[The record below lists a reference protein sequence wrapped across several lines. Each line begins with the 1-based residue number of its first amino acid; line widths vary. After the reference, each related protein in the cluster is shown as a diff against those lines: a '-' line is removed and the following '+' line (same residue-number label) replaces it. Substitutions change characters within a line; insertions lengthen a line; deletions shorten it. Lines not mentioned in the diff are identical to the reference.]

1 MKNSPYIPST
11 DTDNKEMLNVIGVSS
26 FQDLLDDVPENK
38 LFPSLNLK
46 EALSE
51 QELVEFFELKANNN
65 SASKSI
71 SSFMGGGAYNHYI
84 PSTVK
89 SMIQRG
95 EFLTSYTPYQPEAS
109 QGTLQV
115 GFEFQSMV
123 AQLFDME
130 VCNAGMYD
138 GPTALAEAAL
148 MACRI
153 KRNNSIIIHD
163 SISEKSLEVIKSYSK
178 WQKIKLLNYKDIDQN
193 DDSEYGCL
201 LVQSPNQFGEIE
213 DVEKLANEIHNKNGL
228 IVQHTYPISLGLLKP
243 PGKLNVDIAT
253 AEGQPL
259 GVPVSF
265 GGPFIGI
272 LTCKKEY
279 IRQLPGRIIGQTVDK
294 NNKVSYALTL
304 QTREQHIRRES
315 ATSNICTSTQLI
327 GLMVAVYLAT
337 MGPEGIKSIS
347 ETCYHRAHYFAKE
360 LDKSANFKLISK
372 TFFNEFVMESNLKP
386 YEINELLL
394 KNKIEGGLDV
404 SSEKKNR
411 IMFAVTELNSP
422 EILDRTIELL
432 GGNNDK

>member
-1 MKNSPYIPST
+1 MTNSPYIPST
-11 DTDNKEMLNVIGVSS
+11 EDDKQQMLKTIGVSS
-26 FQDLLDDVPENK
+26 FEELLSDVPK
-38 LFPSLNLK
+38 KHLQPTLNLK

-51 QELVEFFELKANNN
+51 QELTEFFQLLSNNN
-65 SASKSI
+65 F
-71 SSFMGGGAYNHYI
+71 SSTTITSYMGGGAYNHYI

-89 SMIQRG
+89 AMIQRG

-115 GFEFQSMV
+115 GFEFQSMI

-153 KRNNSIIIHD
+153 KRNNNVIIHE
-163 SISEKSLEVIKSYSK
+163 SVSEKTLDVLRSYCK
-178 WQKIKLLNYKDIDQN
+178 WQDINLLRY
-193 DDSEYGCL
+193 DDVNLQDDNEYGCL
-201 LVQSPNQFGEIE
+201 LVQSPNYIGEIE
-213 DVEKLANEIHNKNGL
+213 DVEKLAEEIHNRNGL
-228 IVQHTYPISLGLLKP
+228 IIQHTYPISLGMLKP
-243 PGKLNVDIAT
+243 PGQLNVDIST

-272 LTCKKEY
+272 LTCKKEF

-294 NNKVSYALTL
+294 NNKISYALTL

-337 MGPEGIKSIS
+337 MGPEGIKSIA
-347 ETCYHRAHYFAKE
+347 ETCYHRAHYFAEKLNNIE
-360 LDKSANFKLISK
+360 GLRLISDN
-372 TFFNEFVMESNLKP
+372 FFNEFVIES
-386 YEINELLL
+386 EIDLS
-394 KNKIEGGLDV
+394 KMNKILQENNIEGGIDISDNKSNKIL
-404 SSEKKNR
+404 
-411 IMFAVTELNSP
+411 FAVTELNSP
-422 EILDRTIELL
+422 EIINKTINLL
-432 GGNNDK
+432 GGEND

>member
-1 MKNSPYIPST
+1 MTNSPYIPST
-11 DTDNKEMLNVIGVSS
+11 EEDKQQMLKTIGVSS
-26 FQDLLDDVPENK
+26 FEELLSDVPK
-38 LFPSLNLK
+38 KHLQPTLNLK
-46 EALSE
+46 KALSE
-51 QELVEFFELKANNN
+51 QELTEFFQLLSNNN
-65 SASKSI
+65 FSSKTITSY
-71 SSFMGGGAYNHYI
+71 MGGGAYNHYI

-89 SMIQRG
+89 AMIQRG

-115 GFEFQSMV
+115 GFEFQSMI

-153 KRNNSIIIHD
+153 KRNNNVIIHE
-163 SISEKSLEVIKSYSK
+163 SVSEKTLDVLRSYSK
-178 WQKIKLLNYKDIDQN
+178 WQDIN
-193 DDSEYGCL
+193 LFRYDDVNLQDDNEYGCL
-201 LVQSPNQFGEIE
+201 LVQSPNYIGEIE
-213 DVEKLANEIHNKNGL
+213 DVEKLTEEIHKRNGL
-228 IVQHTYPISLGLLKP
+228 IIQHTYPISLGILKP
-243 PGKLNVDIAT
+243 PGQLNVDIST

-272 LTCKKEY
+272 LTCKKEF

-294 NNKVSYALTL
+294 NNKISYALTL

-337 MGPEGIKSIS
+337 MGPEGIKSIA
-347 ETCYHRAHYFAKE
+347 ETCYHRAHYFAEKLNNIE
-360 LDKSANFKLISK
+360 GLRLISNN
-372 TFFNEFVMESNLKP
+372 FFNEFVIES
-386 YEINELLL
+386 EIDLS
-394 KNKIEGGLDV
+394 KINKILQENNIEGGIDI
-404 SSEKKNR
+404 SDKKSKK
-411 IMFAVTELNSP
+411 ILFAVTELNSP
-422 EILDRTIELL
+422 EIINKTINLL
-432 GGNNDK
+432 GGEND

>member
-1 MKNSPYIPST
+1 MTNSPYIPST
-11 DTDNKEMLNVIGVSS
+11 DEDKQQMLKTIGVSS
-26 FQDLLDDVPENK
+26 FEELLSDVPIK
-38 LFPSLNLK
+38 HLQPTLNLK
-46 EALSE
+46 DALSE
-51 QELVEFFELKANNN
+51 QELTEFFQLLSNNN
-65 SASKSI
+65 FSSKTITSY
-71 SSFMGGGAYNHYI
+71 MGGGAYNHYI

-89 SMIQRG
+89 AMIQRG

-115 GFEFQSMV
+115 GFEFQSMI

-153 KRNNSIIIHD
+153 KRNNNVIIHE
-163 SISEKSLEVIKSYSK
+163 SVSEKTLDVLRSYSK
-178 WQKIKLLNYKDIDQN
+178 WQDIN
-193 DDSEYGCL
+193 LFRYDDVNLQDDNEYGCL
-201 LVQSPNQFGEIE
+201 LVQSPNYIGEIE
-213 DVEKLANEIHNKNGL
+213 DVEKLAEEIHNRNGL
-228 IVQHTYPISLGLLKP
+228 IIQHTYPISLGMLKP
-243 PGKLNVDIAT
+243 PGQLNVDIST

-272 LTCKKEY
+272 LTCKKEF

-294 NNKVSYALTL
+294 NNKISYALTL

-337 MGPEGIKSIS
+337 MGPQGIRSIA
-347 ETCYHRAHYFAKE
+347 ETCYHRAHYFAEKLNNIE
-360 LDKSANFKLISK
+360 GLRLISNN
-372 TFFNEFVMESNLKP
+372 FFNEFVIQS
-386 YEINELLL
+386 EIDLS
-394 KNKIEGGLDV
+394 KINKILQENNIEGGIDI
-404 SSEKKNR
+404 SDKKSKK
-411 IMFAVTELNSP
+411 ILFAVTELNSP
-422 EILDRTIELL
+422 EIINKTISLL
-432 GGNNDK
+432 GGEND

>member
-1 MKNSPYIPST
+1 MTNSPYIPST
-11 DTDNKEMLNVIGVSS
+11 EDDKQQMLKTIGVSS
-26 FQDLLDDVPENK
+26 FEELLSDVPK
-38 LFPSLNLK
+38 KHLQPTLNLK

-51 QELVEFFELKANNN
+51 QELTEFFQLLSNNN
-65 SASKSI
+65 FSSKTITSY
-71 SSFMGGGAYNHYI
+71 MGGGAYNHYI

-89 SMIQRG
+89 AMIQRG

-115 GFEFQSMV
+115 GFEFQSMI

-153 KRNNSIIIHD
+153 KRNNNVIIHE
-163 SISEKSLEVIKSYSK
+163 SVSEKTLDVLRSYCK
-178 WQKIKLLNYKDIDQN
+178 WQDINLLRY
-193 DDSEYGCL
+193 DDVNLQDDNEYGCL
-201 LVQSPNQFGEIE
+201 LVQSPNYIGEIE
-213 DVEKLANEIHNKNGL
+213 DVEKLAEEIHNRNGL
-228 IVQHTYPISLGLLKP
+228 IIQHTYPISLGMLKP
-243 PGKLNVDIAT
+243 PGQLNVDIST

-272 LTCKKEY
+272 LTCKKEF

-294 NNKVSYALTL
+294 NNKISYALTL

-337 MGPEGIKSIS
+337 MGPEGIKSIA
-347 ETCYHRAHYFAKE
+347 ETCYHRAHYFAE
-360 LDKSANFKLISK
+360 KL
-372 TFFNEFVMESNLKP
+372 NN
-386 YEINELLL
+386 
-394 KNKIEGGLDV
+394 IEGLRSV
-404 SSEKKNR
+404 SY
-411 IMFAVTELNSP
+411 THLTLP
-422 EILDRTIELL
+422 TILLV
-432 GGNNDK
+432 

>member
-1 MKNSPYIPST
+1 MTNSPYIPST
-11 DTDNKEMLNVIGVSS
+11 EDDKQQMLKTIGVSS
-26 FQDLLDDVPENK
+26 FEELLSDVPIK
-38 LFPSLNLK
+38 HLQPTLNLK

-51 QELVEFFELKANNN
+51 QELTEFFQLLSNNN
-65 SASKSI
+65 FSSKTITSY
-71 SSFMGGGAYNHYI
+71 MGGGAYNHYI

-89 SMIQRG
+89 AMIQRG

-115 GFEFQSMV
+115 GFEFQSMI

-153 KRNNSIIIHD
+153 KRNNNVIIHE
-163 SISEKSLEVIKSYSK
+163 SVSEKTLDVLRSYCK
-178 WQKIKLLNYKDIDQN
+178 WQDINLLRY
-193 DDSEYGCL
+193 DDVNLQDDNEYGCL
-201 LVQSPNQFGEIE
+201 LVQSPNYIGEIE
-213 DVEKLANEIHNKNGL
+213 DVEKLAEEIHNRNGL
-228 IVQHTYPISLGLLKP
+228 IIQHTYPISLGMLKP
-243 PGKLNVDIAT
+243 PGQLNVDIST

-272 LTCKKEY
+272 LTCKKEF

-294 NNKVSYALTL
+294 NNKISYALTL

-337 MGPEGIKSIS
+337 MGPEGIKSIA
-347 ETCYHRAHYFAKE
+347 ETCYHRAHYFAEKLNNIE
-360 LDKSANFKLISK
+360 GLRLISDN
-372 TFFNEFVMESNLKP
+372 FFNEFVIES
-386 YEINELLL
+386 EIDLS
-394 KNKIEGGLDV
+394 KINKILQENNIEGGIDISDNKSNKIL
-404 SSEKKNR
+404 
-411 IMFAVTELNSP
+411 FAVTELNSP
-422 EILDRTIELL
+422 EIINKTINLL
-432 GGNNDK
+432 GGEND

>member
-1 MKNSPYIPST
+1 MTNSPYIPST
-11 DTDNKEMLNVIGVSS
+11 DEDKQQMLKTIGVSS
-26 FQDLLDDVPENK
+26 FEELLSDVPIK
-38 LFPSLNLK
+38 HLQPTLNLK

-51 QELVEFFELKANNN
+51 QELTEFFQLLSNNN
-65 SASKSI
+65 FSSKTITSY
-71 SSFMGGGAYNHYI
+71 MGGGAYNHYI

-89 SMIQRG
+89 AMIQRG

-115 GFEFQSMV
+115 GFEFQSMI

-153 KRNNSIIIHD
+153 KRNNNVVIHE
-163 SISEKSLEVIKSYSK
+163 SVSEKTLDVLRSYSK
-178 WQKIKLLNYKDIDQN
+178 WQDIN
-193 DDSEYGCL
+193 LFRYDDVNLQDDNEYGCL
-201 LVQSPNQFGEIE
+201 LVQSPNYIGEIE
-213 DVEKLANEIHNKNGL
+213 DVEKLAEEIHNRNGL
-228 IVQHTYPISLGLLKP
+228 IIQHTYPISLGMLKP
-243 PGKLNVDIAT
+243 PGQLNVDIST

-272 LTCKKEY
+272 LTCKKEF

-294 NNKVSYALTL
+294 NNKISYALTL

-337 MGPEGIKSIS
+337 MGPQGIRSIA
-347 ETCYHRAHYFAKE
+347 ETCYHRAHYFAEKLNNIE
-360 LDKSANFKLISK
+360 GLRLISNN
-372 TFFNEFVMESNLKP
+372 FFNEFVIQS
-386 YEINELLL
+386 EIDLS
-394 KNKIEGGLDV
+394 KINKILQENNIEGGIDI
-404 SSEKKNR
+404 SDKKSKK
-411 IMFAVTELNSP
+411 ILFAVTELNSP
-422 EILDRTIELL
+422 EIINKTINLL
-432 GGNNDK
+432 GGEND

>member
-1 MKNSPYIPST
+1 MTNSPYIPST
-11 DTDNKEMLNVIGVSS
+11 EDDKQQMLKTIGVSS
-26 FQDLLDDVPENK
+26 FEELLSDVPK
-38 LFPSLNLK
+38 KHLQPTLNLK

-51 QELVEFFELKANNN
+51 QELTEFFQLLSNNN
-65 SASKSI
+65 F
-71 SSFMGGGAYNHYI
+71 SSTTITSYMGGGAYNHYI

-89 SMIQRG
+89 AMIQRG

-115 GFEFQSMV
+115 GFEFQSMI

-153 KRNNSIIIHD
+153 KRNNNVIIHE
-163 SISEKSLEVIKSYSK
+163 SVSEKTLDVLSSYCK
-178 WQKIKLLNYKDIDQN
+178 WQDIN
-193 DDSEYGCL
+193 MLRYDDVNLQDDNEYGCL
-201 LVQSPNQFGEIE
+201 LVQSPNYIGEIE
-213 DVEKLANEIHNKNGL
+213 DVEKLAEEIHNRNGL
-228 IVQHTYPISLGLLKP
+228 IIQHTYPISLGMLKP
-243 PGKLNVDIAT
+243 PGQLNVDIST

-272 LTCKKEY
+272 LTCKKEF

-294 NNKVSYALTL
+294 NNKISYALTL

-337 MGPEGIKSIS
+337 MGPEGIKSIA
-347 ETCYHRAHYFAKE
+347 ETCYHRAHYFAEKLNNIE
-360 LDKSANFKLISK
+360 GLRLISDN
-372 TFFNEFVMESNLKP
+372 FFNEFVIES
-386 YEINELLL
+386 EIDLS
-394 KNKIEGGLDV
+394 KINKILQENNIEGGIDISDNKSNKIL
-404 SSEKKNR
+404 
-411 IMFAVTELNSP
+411 FAVTELNSP
-422 EILDRTIELL
+422 EIINKTINLL
-432 GGNNDK
+432 GGEND

>member
-1 MKNSPYIPST
+1 MTNSPYIPST
-11 DTDNKEMLNVIGVSS
+11 EDDKQQMLKTIGVSS
-26 FQDLLDDVPENK
+26 FEDLLSDVPK
-38 LFPSLNLK
+38 KQLQPTLNLRD
-46 EALSE
+46 ALSE
-51 QELVEFFELKANNN
+51 QELTEFFQLLSNNN
-65 SASKSI
+65 FSSKTITSY
-71 SSFMGGGAYNHYI
+71 MGGGAYNHYI

-89 SMIQRG
+89 AMIQRG

-109 QGTLQV
+109 QGTFQV
-115 GFEFQSMV
+115 GFEFQSMI

-153 KRNNSIIIHD
+153 KRNNNVIIHE
-163 SISEKSLEVIKSYSK
+163 SVSEKTLDVLRSYSK
-178 WQKIKLLNYKDIDQN
+178 WQDINLYRYRDVDLQN
-193 DDSEYGCL
+193 DIEYGCL
-201 LVQSPNQFGEIE
+201 LVQSPNYIGEIE
-213 DVEKLANEIHNKNGL
+213 DVEKLAEEIHNRNGL
-228 IVQHTYPISLGLLKP
+228 IIQHTYPISLGMLKP
-243 PGKLNVDIAT
+243 PGQLNVDIST

-272 LTCKKEY
+272 LTCRKEF

-337 MGPEGIKSIS
+337 MGPKGIQSIA
-347 ETCYHRAHYFAKE
+347 ETCYHRAHYFAEK
-360 LDKSANFKLISK
+360 LNNIPGLKLISK
-372 TFFNEFVMESNLKP
+372 NFFNEFVIESETDLSK
-386 YEINELLL
+386 INKIFQE
-394 KNKIEGGLDV
+394 NNIEGGIDI
-404 SSEKKNR
+404 STSKSKK
-411 IMFAVTELNSP
+411 MLFAVTELNSP
-422 EILDRTIELL
+422 EIINKTINLL
-432 GGNNDK
+432 GGEND

>member
-1 MKNSPYIPST
+1 MTNSPYIPST
-11 DTDNKEMLNVIGVSS
+11 EDDKQQMLKTIGVSS
-26 FQDLLDDVPENK
+26 FEELLSDVPK
-38 LFPSLNLK
+38 KHLQPTLNLK

-51 QELVEFFELKANNN
+51 QELTEFFQLLSNNN
-65 SASKSI
+65 F
-71 SSFMGGGAYNHYI
+71 SSTTITSYMGGGAYNHYI

-89 SMIQRG
+89 AMIQRG

-115 GFEFQSMV
+115 GFEFQSMI

-153 KRNNSIIIHD
+153 KRNNNVIIHE
-163 SISEKSLEVIKSYSK
+163 SVSEKTLDVLRSYSK
-178 WQKIKLLNYKDIDQN
+178 WQDINLLRY
-193 DDSEYGCL
+193 DDVNLQDDNEYGCL
-201 LVQSPNQFGEIE
+201 LVQSPNYIGEIE
-213 DVEKLANEIHNKNGL
+213 DVEKLAEEIHNRNGL
-228 IVQHTYPISLGLLKP
+228 IIQHTYPISLGMLKP
-243 PGKLNVDIAT
+243 PGQLNVDIST

-272 LTCKKEY
+272 LTCKKEF

-294 NNKVSYALTL
+294 NNKISYALTL

-337 MGPEGIKSIS
+337 MGPEGIKSIA
-347 ETCYHRAHYFAKE
+347 ETCYHRAHYFAE
-360 LDKSANFKLISK
+360 KL
-372 TFFNEFVMESNLKP
+372 NN
-386 YEINELLL
+386 
-394 KNKIEGGLDV
+394 IEGGIDISDNKSNKIL
-404 SSEKKNR
+404 
-411 IMFAVTELNSP
+411 FAVTELNSP
-422 EILDRTIELL
+422 EIINKTINLL
-432 GGNNDK
+432 GGEND

>member
-1 MKNSPYIPST
+1 MTNSPYIPST
-11 DTDNKEMLNVIGVSS
+11 EDDKQQMLKTIGVSS
-26 FQDLLDDVPENK
+26 FEELLSDVPK
-38 LFPSLNLK
+38 KHLQPTLNLK

-51 QELVEFFELKANNN
+51 QELTEFFQLLSNNN
-65 SASKSI
+65 FSSKTITSY
-71 SSFMGGGAYNHYI
+71 MGGGAYNHYI

-89 SMIQRG
+89 AMIQRG

-115 GFEFQSMV
+115 GFEFQSMI

-153 KRNNSIIIHD
+153 KRNNNVIIHE
-163 SISEKSLEVIKSYSK
+163 SVSEKTLDVLRSYSK
-178 WQKIKLLNYKDIDQN
+178 WQDINLLRY
-193 DDSEYGCL
+193 DDVNLQDDNEYGCL
-201 LVQSPNQFGEIE
+201 LVQSPNYIGEIE
-213 DVEKLANEIHNKNGL
+213 DVEKLAEEIHNRNGL
-228 IVQHTYPISLGLLKP
+228 IIQHTYPISLGMLKP
-243 PGKLNVDIAT
+243 PGQLNVDIST

-272 LTCKKEY
+272 LTCKKEF

-294 NNKVSYALTL
+294 NNKISYALTL

-337 MGPEGIKSIS
+337 MGPEGIKSIA
-347 ETCYHRAHYFAKE
+347 ETCYHRAHYFAEKLNNIE
-360 LDKSANFKLISK
+360 GLRLISDN
-372 TFFNEFVMESNLKP
+372 FFNEFVIES
-386 YEINELLL
+386 EIDLS
-394 KNKIEGGLDV
+394 KINKILQENNIEGGIDISDNKSNKIL
-404 SSEKKNR
+404 
-411 IMFAVTELNSP
+411 FAVTELNSP
-422 EILDRTIELL
+422 EIINKTINLL
-432 GGNNDK
+432 GGEND

>member
-1 MKNSPYIPST
+1 MTNSPYIPST
-11 DTDNKEMLNVIGVSS
+11 EEDKQQMLKTIGVSS
-26 FQDLLDDVPENK
+26 FEELLSDVPIK
-38 LFPSLNLK
+38 HLQPTLNLK

-51 QELVEFFELKANNN
+51 QELTEFFQLLSNNN
-65 SASKSI
+65 FSSKTITSY
-71 SSFMGGGAYNHYI
+71 MGGGAYNHYI

-89 SMIQRG
+89 AMIQRG

-115 GFEFQSMV
+115 GFEFQSMI

-153 KRNNSIIIHD
+153 KRNNNVIIHE
-163 SISEKSLEVIKSYSK
+163 SVSEKTLDVLRSYSK
-178 WQKIKLLNYKDIDQN
+178 WQDIN
-193 DDSEYGCL
+193 LFRYDDVNLQDDNEYGCL
-201 LVQSPNQFGEIE
+201 LVQSPNYIGEIE
-213 DVEKLANEIHNKNGL
+213 DVEKLAEEIHNRNGL
-228 IVQHTYPISLGLLKP
+228 IIQHTYPISLGMLKP
-243 PGKLNVDIAT
+243 PGQLNVDIST

-272 LTCKKEY
+272 LTCKKEF

-294 NNKVSYALTL
+294 NNKISYALTL

-337 MGPEGIKSIS
+337 MGPQGIRSIA
-347 ETCYHRAHYFAKE
+347 ETCYHRAHYFAEKLNNIE
-360 LDKSANFKLISK
+360 GLRLISNN
-372 TFFNEFVMESNLKP
+372 FFNEFVIQS
-386 YEINELLL
+386 EIDLS
-394 KNKIEGGLDV
+394 KINKILQENNIEGGIDI
-404 SSEKKNR
+404 SDKKSKK
-411 IMFAVTELNSP
+411 ILFAVTELNSP
-422 EILDRTIELL
+422 EIINKTINLL
-432 GGNNDK
+432 GGEND

>member
-1 MKNSPYIPST
+1 MTNSPYIPST
-11 DTDNKEMLNVIGVSS
+11 EDDKQQMLKTIGVSS
-26 FQDLLDDVPENK
+26 FEELLSDVPK
-38 LFPSLNLK
+38 KHLQPTLNLK

-51 QELVEFFELKANNN
+51 QELTEFFQLLSNNN
-65 SASKSI
+65 FSSKTI
-71 SSFMGGGAYNHYI
+71 SSYMGGGAYNHYI

-89 SMIQRG
+89 AMIQRG

-115 GFEFQSMV
+115 GFEFQSMI

-153 KRNNSIIIHD
+153 KRNNNIVIHE
-163 SISEKSLEVIKSYSK
+163 SVSEKTLDVLRSYSK
-178 WQKIKLLNYKDIDQN
+178 WQDINLFRYN
-193 DDSEYGCL
+193 DVNLQDDNEYGCL
-201 LVQSPNQFGEIE
+201 LVQSPNYIGEIE
-213 DVEKLANEIHNKNGL
+213 DVEKLAEEIHNRNGL
-228 IVQHTYPISLGLLKP
+228 IIQHTYPISLGMLKP
-243 PGKLNVDIAT
+243 PGQLNVDIST

-272 LTCKKEY
+272 LTCKKEF

-294 NNKVSYALTL
+294 NNKISYALTL

-337 MGPEGIKSIS
+337 MGPEGIKSIA
-347 ETCYHRAHYFAKE
+347 ETCYHRAHYFAEKLNNIE
-360 LDKSANFKLISK
+360 GLRLISDN
-372 TFFNEFVMESNLKP
+372 FFNEFVIES
-386 YEINELLL
+386 EIDLS
-394 KNKIEGGLDV
+394 KINKILQENNIEGGIDI
-404 SSEKKNR
+404 SDKKSKK
-411 IMFAVTELNSP
+411 ILFAVTELNSP
-422 EILDRTIELL
+422 EIINKTINLL
-432 GGNNDK
+432 GGEND

>member
-1 MKNSPYIPST
+1 MTNSPYIPST
-11 DTDNKEMLNVIGVSS
+11 EEDKQQMLKTIGVSS
-26 FQDLLDDVPENK
+26 FEELLSDVPK
-38 LFPSLNLK
+38 KHLQPTLNLK
-46 EALSE
+46 KALSE
-51 QELVEFFELKANNN
+51 QELTEFFQLLSNNN
-65 SASKSI
+65 FSSKTITSY
-71 SSFMGGGAYNHYI
+71 MGGGAYNHYI

-89 SMIQRG
+89 AMIQRG

-115 GFEFQSMV
+115 GFEFQSMI

-153 KRNNSIIIHD
+153 KRNNNVIIHE
-163 SISEKSLEVIKSYSK
+163 SVSEKTLDVLRSYSK
-178 WQKIKLLNYKDIDQN
+178 WQDIN
-193 DDSEYGCL
+193 LFRYDDVNLQDDNEYGCL
-201 LVQSPNQFGEIE
+201 LVQSPNYIGEIE
-213 DVEKLANEIHNKNGL
+213 DVEKLTEEIHKRNGL
-228 IVQHTYPISLGLLKP
+228 IIQHTYPISLGILKP
-243 PGKLNVDIAT
+243 PGQLNVDIST

-272 LTCKKEY
+272 LTCKKEF

-294 NNKVSYALTL
+294 NNKISYALTL

-337 MGPEGIKSIS
+337 MGPEGIKSIA
-347 ETCYHRAHYFAKE
+347 ETCYHRAHYFAEKLNNIE
-360 LDKSANFKLISK
+360 GLRLISNN
-372 TFFNEFVMESNLKP
+372 FFNEFVIES
-386 YEINELLL
+386 EIDLSKINNILQE
-394 KNKIEGGLDV
+394 NNIEGGIDI
-404 SSEKKNR
+404 SDKKSKK
-411 IMFAVTELNSP
+411 ILFAVTELNSP
-422 EILDRTIELL
+422 EIINKTINLL
-432 GGNNDK
+432 GGEND

>member
-1 MKNSPYIPST
+1 MTNSPYIPST
-11 DTDNKEMLNVIGVSS
+11 EDDKQQMLKTIGVSS
-26 FQDLLDDVPENK
+26 FEELLSDVPK
-38 LFPSLNLK
+38 KHLQPTLNLK

-51 QELVEFFELKANNN
+51 QELTEFFQLLSNNN
-65 SASKSI
+65 F
-71 SSFMGGGAYNHYI
+71 SSTTITSYMGGGAYNHYI

-89 SMIQRG
+89 AMIQRG

-115 GFEFQSMV
+115 GFEFQSMI

-153 KRNNSIIIHD
+153 KRNNNVIIHE
-163 SISEKSLEVIKSYSK
+163 SVSEKTLDVLRSYCK
-178 WQKIKLLNYKDIDQN
+178 WQDINLLRY
-193 DDSEYGCL
+193 DDVNLQDDNEYGCL
-201 LVQSPNQFGEIE
+201 LVQSPNYIGEIE
-213 DVEKLANEIHNKNGL
+213 DVEKLAEEIHNRNGL
-228 IVQHTYPISLGLLKP
+228 IIQHTYPISLGMLKP
-243 PGKLNVDIAT
+243 PGQLNVDIST

-272 LTCKKEY
+272 LTCKKEF

-294 NNKVSYALTL
+294 NNKISYALTL

-337 MGPEGIKSIS
+337 MGPEGIKSIA
-347 ETCYHRAHYFAKE
+347 ETCYHRAHYFAEKLNNIE
-360 LDKSANFKLISK
+360 GLRLISDN
-372 TFFNEFVMESNLKP
+372 FFNEFVIES
-386 YEINELLL
+386 EIDLS
-394 KNKIEGGLDV
+394 KINKILQENNIEGGIDISDNKSNKIL
-404 SSEKKNR
+404 
-411 IMFAVTELNSP
+411 FAVTELNSP
-422 EILDRTIELL
+422 EIINKTLNLL
-432 GGNNDK
+432 GGEND

>member
-1 MKNSPYIPST
+1 MTNSPYIPST
-11 DTDNKEMLNVIGVSS
+11 EDDKQQMLKTIGVSS
-26 FQDLLDDVPENK
+26 FEELLSDVPK
-38 LFPSLNLK
+38 KHLQPTLNLK

-51 QELVEFFELKANNN
+51 QELTEFFQLLSNNN
-65 SASKSI
+65 FSSKTITSY
-71 SSFMGGGAYNHYI
+71 MGGGAYNHYI

-89 SMIQRG
+89 AMIQRG

-115 GFEFQSMV
+115 GFEFQSMI

-153 KRNNSIIIHD
+153 KRNNNVVIHE
-163 SISEKSLEVIKSYSK
+163 SVSEKTLDVLRSYSK
-178 WQKIKLLNYKDIDQN
+178 WQDIN
-193 DDSEYGCL
+193 LFRYDDVNLQDDNEYGCL
-201 LVQSPNQFGEIE
+201 LVQSPNYIGEIE
-213 DVEKLANEIHNKNGL
+213 DVEKLAEEIHNRNGL
-228 IVQHTYPISLGLLKP
+228 IIQHTYPISLGMLKP
-243 PGKLNVDIAT
+243 PGQLNVDIST

-272 LTCKKEY
+272 LTCKKEF

-294 NNKVSYALTL
+294 NNKISYALTL

-337 MGPEGIKSIS
+337 MGPEGIKSIA
-347 ETCYHRAHYFAKE
+347 ETCYHRAHYFAEKLNNIE
-360 LDKSANFKLISK
+360 GLRLISDN
-372 TFFNEFVMESNLKP
+372 FFNEFVIES
-386 YEINELLL
+386 EIDLS
-394 KNKIEGGLDV
+394 KINKILQENNIEGGIDI
-404 SSEKKNR
+404 SDKKSKK
-411 IMFAVTELNSP
+411 ILFAVTELNSP
-422 EILDRTIELL
+422 EIINKTINLL
-432 GGNNDK
+432 GGEND

>member
-1 MKNSPYIPST
+1 MTNSPYIPST
-11 DTDNKEMLNVIGVSS
+11 EDDKQQMLKTIGVSS
-26 FQDLLDDVPENK
+26 FEDLLSDVPK
-38 LFPSLNLK
+38 KHLQPALNLK
-46 EALSE
+46 DALSE
-51 QELVEFFELKANNN
+51 QELTEFFQLLSNNN
-65 SASKSI
+65 FSSKTITSY
-71 SSFMGGGAYNHYI
+71 MGGGAYNHYI

-89 SMIQRG
+89 AMIQRG

-115 GFEFQSMV
+115 GFEFQSMI

-153 KRNNSIIIHD
+153 KRNNNVIIHE
-163 SISEKSLEVIKSYSK
+163 SVSEKTLDVLRSYSK
-178 WQKIKLLNYKDIDQN
+178 WQDINLYRYRDVDLQN
-193 DDSEYGCL
+193 DIEYGCL
-201 LVQSPNQFGEIE
+201 LVQSPNYIGEIE
-213 DVEKLANEIHNKNGL
+213 DVEKLAEEIHNRNGL
-228 IVQHTYPISLGLLKP
+228 IIQHTYPISLGMLKP
-243 PGKLNVDIAT
+243 PGQLNVDIST

-272 LTCKKEY
+272 LTCRKEF

-337 MGPEGIKSIS
+337 MGPKGIQSIA
-347 ETCYHRAHYFAKE
+347 ETCYHRAHYFAEK
-360 LDKSANFKLISK
+360 LNNIPGLKLISK
-372 TFFNEFVMESNLKP
+372 NFFNEFVIESETDLSK
-386 YEINELLL
+386 INKIFQE
-394 KNKIEGGLDV
+394 NNIEGGIDI
-404 SSEKKNR
+404 STSKSKK
-411 IMFAVTELNSP
+411 MLFAVTELNSP
-422 EILDRTIELL
+422 EIINKTINLL
-432 GGNNDK
+432 GGEND

>member
-1 MKNSPYIPST
+1 MTNSPYIPST
-11 DTDNKEMLNVIGVSS
+11 DDDKQQMLKTIGVSS
-26 FQDLLDDVPENK
+26 FEELLSDVPIK
-38 LFPSLNLK
+38 HLQPTLNLK
-46 EALSE
+46 DALSE
-51 QELVEFFELKANNN
+51 QELTEFFQLLSNNN
-65 SASKSI
+65 FSSKTITSY
-71 SSFMGGGAYNHYI
+71 MGGGAYNHYI

-89 SMIQRG
+89 AMIQRG

-115 GFEFQSMV
+115 GFEFQSMI

-153 KRNNSIIIHD
+153 KRNNNVIIHE
-163 SISEKSLEVIKSYSK
+163 SVSEKTLDVLRSYSK
-178 WQKIKLLNYKDIDQN
+178 WQDIN
-193 DDSEYGCL
+193 LFRYDDVNLQDDNEYGCL
-201 LVQSPNQFGEIE
+201 LVQSPNYIGEIE
-213 DVEKLANEIHNKNGL
+213 DVEKLAEEIHNRNGL
-228 IVQHTYPISLGLLKP
+228 IIQHTYPISLGMLKP
-243 PGKLNVDIAT
+243 PGQLNVDIST

-272 LTCKKEY
+272 LTCKKEF

-294 NNKVSYALTL
+294 NNKISYALTL

-337 MGPEGIKSIS
+337 MGPEGIKSIA
-347 ETCYHRAHYFAKE
+347 ETCYHRAHYFAEKLNNIE
-360 LDKSANFKLISK
+360 GLRLISNN
-372 TFFNEFVMESNLKP
+372 FFNEFVIQS
-386 YEINELLL
+386 EIDLS
-394 KNKIEGGLDV
+394 KINKILQENNIEGGIDI
-404 SSEKKNR
+404 SDKKSKK
-411 IMFAVTELNSP
+411 ILFAVTELNSP
-422 EILDRTIELL
+422 EIINKTISLL
-432 GGNNDK
+432 GGEND

>member
-1 MKNSPYIPST
+1 MTNSPYIPST
-11 DTDNKEMLNVIGVSS
+11 EDDKQQMLKTIGVSS
-26 FQDLLDDVPENK
+26 FEDLLSDVPK
-38 LFPSLNLK
+38 KQLQPTLNLRD
-46 EALSE
+46 ALSE
-51 QELVEFFELKANNN
+51 QELTEFFQLLSNNN
-65 SASKSI
+65 FSSKTITSY
-71 SSFMGGGAYNHYI
+71 MGGGAYNHYI

-89 SMIQRG
+89 AMIQRG

-115 GFEFQSMV
+115 GFEFQSMI

-153 KRNNSIIIHD
+153 KRNNNVIIHE
-163 SISEKSLEVIKSYSK
+163 SVSEKTLDVLRSYSK
-178 WQKIKLLNYKDIDQN
+178 WQDIN
-193 DDSEYGCL
+193 LFRYDDVNLQDDNEYGCL
-201 LVQSPNQFGEIE
+201 LVQSPNYIGEIE
-213 DVEKLANEIHNKNGL
+213 DVEKLAEEIHNRNGL
-228 IVQHTYPISLGLLKP
+228 IIQHTYPISLGMLKP
-243 PGKLNVDIAT
+243 PGQLNVDIST

-272 LTCKKEY
+272 LTCKKEF

-294 NNKVSYALTL
+294 NNKISYALTL

-337 MGPEGIKSIS
+337 MGPEGIKSIA
-347 ETCYHRAHYFAKE
+347 ETCYHRAHYFAEKLNNIE
-360 LDKSANFKLISK
+360 GLRLISNN
-372 TFFNEFVMESNLKP
+372 FFNEFVIES
-386 YEINELLL
+386 EIDLS
-394 KNKIEGGLDV
+394 KINKILQENNIEGGIDI
-404 SSEKKNR
+404 SDKKSKK
-411 IMFAVTELNSP
+411 ILFAVTELNSP
-422 EILDRTIELL
+422 EIINKTINLL
-432 GGNNDK
+432 GGEND

>member
-1 MKNSPYIPST
+1 MTNSPYIPST
-11 DTDNKEMLNVIGVSS
+11 EDDKQQMLKTIGVSS
-26 FQDLLDDVPENK
+26 FEELLSDVPK
-38 LFPSLNLK
+38 KHLQPTLNLK

-51 QELVEFFELKANNN
+51 QELTEFFQLLSNNN
-65 SASKSI
+65 F
-71 SSFMGGGAYNHYI
+71 SSTTITSYMGGGAYNHYI

-89 SMIQRG
+89 AMIQRG

-115 GFEFQSMV
+115 GFEFQSMI

-153 KRNNSIIIHD
+153 KRNNNVIIHE
-163 SISEKSLEVIKSYSK
+163 SVSEKTLDVLRSYCK
-178 WQKIKLLNYKDIDQN
+178 WQDINLLRY
-193 DDSEYGCL
+193 DDVNLQDDNEYGCL
-201 LVQSPNQFGEIE
+201 LVQSPNYIGEIE
-213 DVEKLANEIHNKNGL
+213 DVEKLAEEIHNRNGL
-228 IVQHTYPISLGLLKP
+228 IIQHTYPISLGMLKP
-243 PGKLNVDIAT
+243 PGQLNVDIST

-272 LTCKKEY
+272 LTCKKEF

-294 NNKVSYALTL
+294 NNKISYALTL

-337 MGPEGIKSIS
+337 MGPEGIKSIA
-347 ETCYHRAHYFAKE
+347 ETCYHRAHYFAEKLNNIE
-360 LDKSANFKLISK
+360 GLRLISDN
-372 TFFNEFVMESNLKP
+372 FFNEFVIES
-386 YEINELLL
+386 EIDLS
-394 KNKIEGGLDV
+394 KMNKILQENNIEGGIDISDNKSNKIL
-404 SSEKKNR
+404 
-411 IMFAVTELNSP
+411 FAVTELNSP
-422 EILDRTIELL
+422 EIINKTINLL
-432 GGNNDK
+432 GGEK

>member
-1 MKNSPYIPST
+1 MTNSPYIPST
-11 DTDNKEMLNVIGVSS
+11 EDDKQQMLKTIGVSS
-26 FQDLLDDVPENK
+26 FEDLLSDVPK
-38 LFPSLNLK
+38 KQLQPTLSLK
-46 EALSE
+46 DALSE
-51 QELVEFFELKANNN
+51 QELTEFFQLLSNNN
-65 SASKSI
+65 FSSKTITSY
-71 SSFMGGGAYNHYI
+71 MGGGAYNHYI

-89 SMIQRG
+89 AMIQRG

-115 GFEFQSMV
+115 GFEFQSMI

-153 KRNNSIIIHD
+153 KRNNNVIIHE
-163 SISEKSLEVIKSYSK
+163 SVSEKTLDVLRSYSK
-178 WQKIKLLNYKDIDQN
+178 WQDINLYRYRDVDLQN
-193 DDSEYGCL
+193 DIEYGCL
-201 LVQSPNQFGEIE
+201 LVQSPSYIGEIE
-213 DVEKLANEIHNKNGL
+213 DVEKLAEEIHNRNGL
-228 IVQHTYPISLGLLKP
+228 IIQHTYPISLGMLKP
-243 PGKLNVDIAT
+243 PGQLNVDIST

-272 LTCKKEY
+272 LTCRKEF

-337 MGPEGIKSIS
+337 MGPKGIQSIA
-347 ETCYHRAHYFAKE
+347 ETCYHRAHYFAEK
-360 LDKSANFKLISK
+360 LNNIPGLKLISK
-372 TFFNEFVMESNLKP
+372 NFFNEFVIESETDLSK
-386 YEINELLL
+386 INKIFQE
-394 KNKIEGGLDV
+394 NNIEGGIDI
-404 SSEKKNR
+404 STSKSKK
-411 IMFAVTELNSP
+411 MLFAVTELNSP
-422 EILDRTIELL
+422 EIINKTINLL
-432 GGNNDK
+432 GGEND

>member
-1 MKNSPYIPST
+1 MTNSPYIPST
-11 DTDNKEMLNVIGVSS
+11 EEDKQQMLKTIGVSS
-26 FQDLLDDVPENK
+26 FEELLSDVPK
-38 LFPSLNLK
+38 KHLQPTLNLK

-51 QELVEFFELKANNN
+51 QELAEFFQLLSNNN
-65 SASKSI
+65 FSSKTITSY
-71 SSFMGGGAYNHYI
+71 MGGGAYNHYI

-89 SMIQRG
+89 AMIQRG

-115 GFEFQSMV
+115 GFEFQSMI

-153 KRNNSIIIHD
+153 KRNNNVIIHE
-163 SISEKSLEVIKSYSK
+163 SVSEKTLDVLRSYSK
-178 WQKIKLLNYKDIDQN
+178 WQDIN
-193 DDSEYGCL
+193 LFRYDDVNLQDDNEYGCL
-201 LVQSPNQFGEIE
+201 LVQSPNYIGEIE
-213 DVEKLANEIHNKNGL
+213 DVEKLAEEIHNRNGL
-228 IVQHTYPISLGLLKP
+228 IIQHTYPISLGMLKP
-243 PGKLNVDIAT
+243 PGQLNVDIST

-272 LTCKKEY
+272 LTCKKEF

-294 NNKVSYALTL
+294 NNKISYALTL

-337 MGPEGIKSIS
+337 MGPQGIKSIA
-347 ETCYHRAHYFAKE
+347 ETCYHRAHYFAEKLNNIE
-360 LDKSANFKLISK
+360 GLRLISDN
-372 TFFNEFVMESNLKP
+372 FFNEFVIES
-386 YEINELLL
+386 EIDLS
-394 KNKIEGGLDV
+394 KINKILQENNIEGGIDI
-404 SSEKKNR
+404 SDKKSKK
-411 IMFAVTELNSP
+411 ILFAVTELNSP
-422 EILDRTIELL
+422 EIINKTINLL
-432 GGNNDK
+432 GGEND

>member
-1 MKNSPYIPST
+1 MTNSPYIPST
-11 DTDNKEMLNVIGVSS
+11 EDDKQQMLKTIGVSS
-26 FQDLLDDVPENK
+26 FEELLSDVPK
-38 LFPSLNLK
+38 KHLQPTLNLK

-51 QELVEFFELKANNN
+51 QELTEFFQLLSNNN
-65 SASKSI
+65 FSSKTITSY
-71 SSFMGGGAYNHYI
+71 MGGGAYNHYI

-89 SMIQRG
+89 AMIQRG

-115 GFEFQSMV
+115 GFEFQSMI

-153 KRNNSIIIHD
+153 KRNNNVVIHE
-163 SISEKSLEVIKSYSK
+163 SVSEKTLDVLRSYSK
-178 WQKIKLLNYKDIDQN
+178 WQDIN
-193 DDSEYGCL
+193 LFRYDDVNLQDDNEYGCL
-201 LVQSPNQFGEIE
+201 LVQSPNYIGEIE
-213 DVEKLANEIHNKNGL
+213 DVEKLAEEIHNRNGL
-228 IVQHTYPISLGLLKP
+228 IIQHTYPISLGMLKP
-243 PGKLNVDIAT
+243 PGQLNVDIST

-272 LTCKKEY
+272 LTCKKEF

-294 NNKVSYALTL
+294 NNKISYALTL

-337 MGPEGIKSIS
+337 MGPEGIKSIA
-347 ETCYHRAHYFAKE
+347 ETCYHRAHYFAEK
-360 LDKSANFKLISK
+360 LNNIKGLRLISNN
-372 TFFNEFVMESNLKP
+372 FFNEFVIES
-386 YEINELLL
+386 EIDLS
-394 KNKIEGGLDV
+394 KINKILQENNIEGGIDI
-404 SSEKKNR
+404 SDKKSKK
-411 IMFAVTELNSP
+411 ILFAVTELNSP
-422 EILDRTIELL
+422 EIINKTINLL
-432 GGNNDK
+432 GGEND